1 MNYETKNINR
11 VARKLVNKNW
21 NTKLS
26 IIPGKKLLK
35 ELNKWLVKEY
45 KVNFGTIELST
56 ELRAEEMDIELKT
69 VLICIENLKEIKYSL

>member
-26 IIPGKKLLK
+26 IIPDKKLLK